1 MSGDGEGVSGVHD
14 APAAYKA
21 GANEKTSAGGRG
33 PGHRPGARSA
43 GAKQQGRNMAI
54 RKILIVDDSP
64 TERHVLNDMLT
75 KSGFEVVASDN
86 GEDAILKAKSL
97 KPDLILMDVVMPGLN
112 GFQATR
118 AISRDPDTRAIPII
132 LCTSKSQETD
142 KIWGMRQGARDYI
155 VKPVNRDEL
164 LEKIAAI
171 G

>member
-1 MSGDGEGVSGVHD
+1 MR
-14 APAAYKA
+14 APVTAA
-21 GANEKTSAGGRG
+21 EVV
-33 PGHRPGARSA
+33 GARKT
-43 GAKQQGRNMAI
+43 AKSSGKR
-54 RKILIVDDSP
+54 ILIVDDSP

-75 KSGFEVVASDN
+75 KSGYDVVASDN
-86 GEDAILKAKSL
+86 GEDAIQKAKAL
-97 KPDLILMDVVMPGLN
+97 KPDLIVMDVVMPGLN

-118 AISRDPDTRAIPII
+118 AISRDPETRTIPII

>member
-1 MSGDGEGVSGVHD
+1 MAEAKAELRASDLAREI
-14 APAAYKA
+14 A
-21 GANEKTSAGGRG
+21 GAQNRV
-33 PGHRPGARSA
+33 GA
-43 GAKQQGRNMAI
+43 MAI

-75 KSGFEVVASDN
+75 KFGYEVVASDN

-132 LCTSKSQETD
+132 LCTSKSPSLDDSMITG
-142 KIWGMRQGARDYI
+142 IRWNLPFFLMSAH
-155 VKPVNRDEL
+155 V
-164 LEKIAAI
+164 
-171 G
+171 

>member
-1 MSGDGEGVSGVHD
+1 MGLDDLRAS
-14 APAAYKA
+14 ALARQFA
-21 GANEKTSAGGRG
+21 GT
-33 PGHRPGARSA
+33 
-43 GAKQQGRNMAI
+43 KQQGGTMAI

-86 GEDAILKAKSL
+86 GEDAIQKAKSL